1 MGFDALVFGGILGNV
16 IEQEDG
22 TYSSDDRTAELR
34 RLGFEHRRHLGPM
47 QMTTDTAVLVS
58 HMVLEEARPLAEI
71 PFIDS
76 PEIEGDAAAAGD
88 APVGSASDSVSMD
101 GFRYVA
107 RRGANGEWEPT
118 MA

>member
-58 HMVLEEARPLAEI
+58 KMVLEEARPLAEI
-71 PFIDS
+71 PYLDS
-76 PEIEGDAAAAGD
+76 PEIQEAEEGGTAKG
-88 APVGSASDSVSMD
+88 GCSESVCME

-107 RRGANGEWEPT
+107 RRTA
-118 MA
+118 